1 MKRIAAVSVLAL
13 GLAGCN
19 ATVYDS
25 GYYRPRPVIDLQTP
39 VYVAPRPYYEPRPYY
54 SPRPVYNPY
63 VYRPHP
69 RCEIIERHTPYGIRR
84 ERVCR

>member
-1 MKRIAAVSVLAL
+1 
-13 GLAGCN
+13 
-19 ATVYDS
+19 
-25 GYYRPRPVIDLQTP
+25 
-39 VYVAPRPYYEPRPYY
+39 
-54 SPRPVYNPY
+54 VYNPY